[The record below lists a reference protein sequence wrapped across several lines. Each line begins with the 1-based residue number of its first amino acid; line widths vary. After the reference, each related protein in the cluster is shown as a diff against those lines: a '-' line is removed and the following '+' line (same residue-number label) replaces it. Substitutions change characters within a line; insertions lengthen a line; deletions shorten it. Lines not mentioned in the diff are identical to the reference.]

1 MKKLLY
7 VLGVAPLLASVAACG
22 GDDSGTGGGG
32 GGGDRVSMIAGMVA
46 SADAA
51 NGATIYS
58 GLCGSSSCHG
68 PNGDDGAS
76 NAGDLPAQV
85 PSLTNEDIISVIIN
99 GEGAMPAQS
108 LDDQEVADVVAYCRE
123 TFQ

>member
-7 VLGVAPLLASVAACG
+7 VLGVASLLAFGAACG
-22 GDDSGTGGGG
+22 GDDAGSGGGG
-32 GGGDRVSMIAGMVA
+32 GGTRVDTIAGMVA
-46 SADAA
+46 SADATS
-51 NGATIYS
+51 GATIYT

-68 PNGDDGAS
+68 PSGDDGAS

-85 PSLTNEDIISVIIN
+85 PGLTDEDIITVIID
-99 GEGAMPAQS
+99 GQGAMPAQGS

>member
-1 MKKLLY
+1 MKKLLN
-7 VLGVAPLLASVAACG
+7 VLGVASLLALAAACG
-22 GDDSGTGGGG
+22 GDDTGSGGG
-32 GGGDRVSMIAGMVA
+32 GGGDRVSTIAGMVS
-46 SADAA
+46 SADAT

-68 PNGDDGAS
+68 PSGDDGAS

-85 PSLTNEDIISVIIN
+85 PSLTDEDIITVIID
-99 GEGAMPAQS
+99 GQGQMPAQS
-108 LDDQEVADVVAYCRE
+108 LEDQEVADVVAYCRE